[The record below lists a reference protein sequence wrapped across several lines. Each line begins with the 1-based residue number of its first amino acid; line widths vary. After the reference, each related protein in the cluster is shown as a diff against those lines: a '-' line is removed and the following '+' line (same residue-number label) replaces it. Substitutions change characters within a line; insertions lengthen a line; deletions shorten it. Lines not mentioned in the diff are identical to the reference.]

1 MEADITTT
9 PARRFWSPAFEGW
22 KGFLYPLSLLVGFG
36 LAVLGA
42 YLVTPQGEHF
52 EAIVGTDEF
61 KLWRALIGIML
72 ASTVA
77 SNLVTVPLAS
87 TIWQQATPEHRRV
100 LVISTVVSAAVA
112 GTVLFVAPLLVNVYI
127 GTAAPLLVEIRERL
141 LFVFAIQMLF
151 LLPAILVI
159 IGVNDRARA
168 IVVTKPTTNADP
180 EPTDIP
186 WKVFLEIRV
195 LRSSLKT
202 ALTWVAIP
210 VSFVVIV
217 TGQLRNALIAENSDV
232 AVDIPAAF
240 LLIYGVMFAAVLA
253 ALYLPAWASLKLRSR
268 QLVDSTYPFGGTSDW
283 SDNYDYLTDYLG
295 LSSNAFENAQAT
307 LGTLAPL
314 IASLV
319 AFLPSSL

>member
-1 MEADITTT
+1 MTTT
-9 PARRFWSPAFEGW
+9 PGRRLWSPAVEGW
-22 KGFLYPLSLLVGFG
+22 KAFLYPLSLVVGFG

-42 YLVTPQGEHF
+42 YLVTPHGEHF
-52 EAIVGTDEF
+52 ETITGTDEF

-77 SNLVTVPLAS
+77 SNLVTAPLAW
-87 TIWQQATPEHRRV
+87 TMWQEATPRHRRV
-100 LVISTVVSAAVA
+100 LVISTVVSAIVA
-112 GTVLFVAPLLVNVYI
+112 GTVLFLAPLLANVYI
-127 GTAAPLLVEIRERL
+127 GSAAPLLVELRTRL
-141 LFVFAIQMLF
+141 LFVFAVQMVF

-168 IVVTKPTTNADP
+168 IVVTPPTTNADP
-180 EPTDIP
+180 EPTEIP
-186 WKVFLEIRV
+186 WKVFLEIRA
-195 LRSSLKT
+195 LRASLKT

-217 TGQLRNALIAENSDV
+217 TGQLRNALVAENSDV
-232 AVDIPAAF
+232 AADIPAAF

-268 QLVDSTYPFGGTSDW
+268 QLVDATYPFGGTSDW
-283 SDNYDYLTDYLG
+283 ADYHDYLTDYLG
-295 LSSNAFENAQAT
+295 LSSNAFENAQTT

-319 AFLPSSL
+319 AFLPSSA